1 MMSGARRAAGGE
13 SGPRGRGKHG
23 APRSGP
29 SGETPPS
36 ARTEPFSAAR
46 ARPVLQRRRERPRRR
61 QPRERPGERLAWWGR
76 GRRGLDPRANFAGA
90 SAGGG
95 CGSQLGP
102 LAEPGPG
109 ASASGWEG
117 LEPQLREGKEH
128 PRGRGGGWAGKA
140 ARRGEGRVDCERGRG
155 SNSAPSRPAPGHPS
169 LILPGRGWKC
179 VFVSLLRA
187 FNSFICSHC
196 G

>member
-13 SGPRGRGKHG
+13 SGPRGRGKHR
-23 APRSGP
+23 APRSGR

-36 ARTEPFSAAR
+36 ARTEPSSAAR
-46 ARPVLQRRRERPRRR
+46 ARPVLQRR
-61 QPRERPGERLAWWGR
+61 RERPGERLAWWGR
-76 GRRGLDPRANFAGA
+76 GRRGLDPRANFPGA

-95 CGSQLGP
+95 CGSQLRP
-102 LAEPGPG
+102 LADPGPG

-117 LEPQLREGKEH
+117 LEPQLRAGKEH

-169 LILPGRGWKC
+169 LILPGRGWTC
-179 VFVSLLRA
+179 LRLFAPSVQLIHLQSLRVTR
-187 FNSFICSHC
+187 SCP
-196 G
+196 